1 MEIQANQTTFRSYL
15 TFWSG
20 QLVSL
25 LGSSISQFVII
36 WWITLETE
44 SALYLSIASLLAFAP
59 MVILGPFTGVLVD
72 RWSRKALIGIAD
84 FLQALATVVLIF
96 MFSLGI
102 TSIWQVFALLALKG
116 VFQAFHTPTVMA
128 ITPSMVPE
136 NKLSRV
142 NGLNYLFTGAINLVG
157 PVTAALLLEFWKIS
171 QILWIDAA
179 TFIVA
184 LIPLLIIKIPSVR
197 KKQEKSQDK
206 PSFKKE
212 FGEGLAFIKNARGF
226 LPLIMLSTALNFLI
240 APLSTLFPYYVRF
253 DHLGEASD
261 LAFVIAFVQGG
272 MIAGGLF
279 MSMIKGF
286 KKKMRVIVLSMYIF
300 FLGYALVALTPTG
313 LFWFMA
319 TFGLIM
325 LFCMPVVNVLYM
337 TIIQTS
343 VPLKMQGRVNSV
355 DMALSSA
362 ATPFGMILSGTIVVF
377 TGTANFF
384 LGCALSGVVILTLSW
399 FLTDIRHVGEMK
411 KNTLEAQ

>member
-1 MEIQANQTTFRSYL
+1 
-15 TFWSG
+15 
-20 QLVSL
+20 
-25 LGSSISQFVII
+25 
-36 WWITLETE
+36 
-44 SALYLSIASLLAFAP
+44 
-59 MVILGPFTGVLVD
+59 
-72 RWSRKALIGIAD
+72 
-84 FLQALATVVLIF
+84 
-96 MFSLGI
+96 
-102 TSIWQVFALLALKG
+102 
-116 VFQAFHTPTVMA
+116 MA

-157 PVTAALLLEFWKIS
+157 PVIAALLLEFWKIS

-197 KKQEKSQDK
+197 KKQEESQDK
-206 PSFKKE
+206 LSFKKE

-272 MIAGGLF
+272 MIAGGLL

-286 KKKMRVIVLSMYIF
+286 KKKMRVIVLFMYIF

-325 LFCMPVVNVLYM
+325 LFCLPVVNVLYM
-337 TIIQTS
+337 TIIQTG

-362 ATPFGMILSGTIVVF
+362 ATPFGMILSGAIVGF
-377 TGTANFF
+377 TGTANLF
-384 LGCALSGVVILTLSW
+384 LGCAGSGILILTLSW
-399 FLTDIRHVGEMK
+399 FFTDIRHVEEMEKKGEDSDL
-411 KNTLEAQ
+411 NTA